1 MAAHQPLRRLDLDAE
16 LVHQMALNGLH
27 TVGDLFSRTELQLVQ
42 GLNLDRFEVVR
53 LLLSI
58 SAKVAPDTKTVNDL
72 LRERRELGGS
82 FFVATG
88 LPTIDKS
95 LQV

>member
-1 MAAHQPLRRLDLDAE
+1 MAAHHPLRRLDLDAE

-42 GLNLDRFEVVR
+42 CLNLNRFEVVK
-53 LLLSI
+53 LLQSI
-58 SAKVAPDTKTVNDL
+58 SAKVAPDTKTVGDL
-72 LRERRELGGS
+72 LRERRELGRS